1 MYEMNDS
8 FLVGNY
14 VVNKKRIGKGAF
26 SSVYLGKSPKN
37 ELVAIKKIEIDNIK
51 KITSRIRAE
60 IEICKKLKHPNI
72 LETYD
77 VIYDT
82 SGGNIYII
90 TEYCSKGDLSQFLK
104 SRALKEKYVQH
115 FMKQIVDGIKY
126 LLNNQIMHRDLKPH
140 NILLNDKG
148 ELKIADFGFARHFE
162 NDGMVE
168 TLCGTP
174 LYMAPEIMKKQK
186 YTVKSDLWS
195 IGIIMYQM
203 LFGRRPYDANNIFDL
218 MNKIENKK
226 LNLIDYNVSSE
237 SKDLIIKLLKI
248 NPDNR
253 ISWDDFFNHPW
264 FLLDLSKSVNNSNEE
279 QKENKQDIQTQD
291 IQTQDEIKIKTEEIK
306 RESEENQE
314 NKKSLLLSKIKSFFT
329 NKKNVKDNISKNN
342 EIKQNIDNILNNT
355 NINID
360 NITKINNVDNI
371 TNFNNIN
378 NKTKYDNV
386 ENITKYN
393 NINNINNNITKNN
406 ENKNERIASKPI
418 PIMKNNNNFIN
429 NTRSY
434 NNNSNVNSNN
444 NSYNINENRLTKQ
457 SPMFIE
463 NSSSNDY
470 IILSNDSIKIIKKED
485 RDNYMEQEDNSS
497 DEDDELYQR
506 PHSVKNYFND
516 SINYL
521 RNSMEYFHIYKNSS
535 L

>member
-1 MYEMNDS
+1 MNES

-26 SSVYLGKSPKN
+26 SSVYLGRSPNN

-82 SGGNIYII
+82 SGGNIYIV

-104 SRALKEKYVQH
+104 NRALKEKYVQH
-115 FMKQIVDGIKY
+115 FMKQVIDGIKY
-126 LLNNQIMHRDLKPH
+126 LLSNQIMHRDLKPH

-186 YTVKSDLWS
+186 YTIKSDLWS

-226 LNLIDYNVSSE
+226 LNLVDYNVSCE

-253 ISWDDFFNHPW
+253 ISWDDFFNHKW
-264 FLLDLSKSVNNSNEE
+264 FLLDLNIDKQEVKKEDKQEVKQEIKQEVKQEDKQEEKSTILKNSFSEKKSVFMS
-279 QKENKQDIQTQD
+279 KF
-291 IQTQDEIKIKTEEIK
+291 
-306 RESEENQE
+306 
-314 NKKSLLLSKIKSFFT
+314 KSIFSF
-329 NKKNVKDNISKNN
+329 NKKNTKDDITKDNKS
-342 EIKQNIDNILNNT
+342 
-355 NINID
+355 NID
-360 NITKINNVDNI
+360 NITTNTTKDITYNNITNNLNTNITKNIDNI
-371 TNFNNIN
+371 TNINTNINTNIDTNIDTNNIS
-378 NKTKYDNV
+378 NKI
-386 ENITKYN
+386 NI
-393 NINNINNNITKNN
+393 
-406 ENKNERIASKPI
+406 ERKVSKPI
-418 PIMKNNNNFIN
+418 PIMRNNNNFVDNIN
-429 NTRSY
+429 N
-434 NNNSNVNSNN
+434 NKL
-444 NSYNINENRLTKQ
+444 IKQ

-470 IILSNDSIKIIKKED
+470 IILSNDNIKVIKRED
-485 RDNYMEQEDNSS
+485 RDNYMEQEDYSS
-497 DEDDELYQR
+497 SDDELYQR
-506 PHSVKNYFND
+506 PHSVKNYINN
-516 SINYL
+516 SLNYL
-521 RNSMEYFHIYKNSS
+521 KNSMDYFYVYKNSS